1 MKDKEIVVAKPAA
14 KKELATR
21 NSVSEDKI
29 FSMGKKLLI
38 LFAAIVIISV

>member
-29 FSMGKKLLI
+29 FQWGRSF
-38 LFAAIVIISV
+38 LFFLRQ